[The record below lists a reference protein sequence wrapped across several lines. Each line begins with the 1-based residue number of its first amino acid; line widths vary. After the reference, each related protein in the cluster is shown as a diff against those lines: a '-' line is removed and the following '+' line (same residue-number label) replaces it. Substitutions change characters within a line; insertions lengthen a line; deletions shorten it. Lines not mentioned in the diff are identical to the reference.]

1 MMGLALGYLKNM
13 MRIFAVSDIH
23 VDYEENSQWVAGLSF
38 EEYTED
44 VLILAGDVSD
54 SIARLS
60 ACFQQLTRKFRHVFF
75 VPGNHELWV
84 GKQGPECSLKK
95 FDEVMSMAEAC
106 GVVTHHARVG
116 SYTIAPL
123 FSWYDYSFGEPNDYI
138 KMAWMDFKRCR
149 WPKELSHP
157 RDISEYFLDLNR
169 SGSLSLSANIQGEK
183 LREGA
188 KGERG
193 EIGESSN
200 IITFSH
206 FLPRID
212 LMPDY
217 IPAKVQELY
226 PVLGSVEIDRAL
238 RQLKPKIHVYGHSHL
253 NRDIEIDGVRYIN
266 NAFGYPGEE
275 RISRKRLLNILDV
288 GA

>member
-1 MMGLALGYLKNM
+1 

-23 VDYEENSQWVAGLSF
+23 VDYEENAQWVASLSF

-75 VPGNHELWV
+75 VPGNHDLWV
-84 GKQGPECSLKK
+84 AKQGPECSLKK
-95 FDEVMSMAEAC
+95 FDQVMSLAEAC
-106 GVVTHHARVG
+106 GVLTHHARVG
-116 SYTIAPL
+116 SYIIAPL

-149 WPKELSHP
+149 WPSALAHP

-169 SGSLSLSANIQGEK
+169 SGSLRLSASVKGGGLGTCSIAGGEEGSEVGEMAEEVARVE
-183 LREGA
+183 RE
-188 KGERG
+188 K
-193 EIGESSN
+193 
-200 IITFSH
+200 IISFSH

-217 IPAKVQELY
+217 IPAKFQELY
-226 PVLGSVEIDRAL
+226 PVLGSVAIDKVL
-238 RQLKPKIHVYGHSHL
+238 RQLQPIIHVYGHSHL
-253 NRDIEIDGVRYIN
+253 NRDIKIDGVRYIN

-275 RISRKRLLNILDV
+275 RISRKCLVNILD
-288 GA
+288 GES

>member
-1 MMGLALGYLKNM
+1 M

-23 VDYEENSQWVAGLSF
+23 VDYEENAQWVASLSF

-75 VPGNHELWV
+75 VPGNHDLWV
-84 GKQGPECSLKK
+84 SKQGPECSLKK
-95 FDEVMSMAEAC
+95 FDQVMSLAEAC

-116 SYTIAPL
+116 SYIIAPL

-149 WPKELSHP
+149 WPSALAHP
-157 RDISEYFLDLNR
+157 KDISEYFLDLNR
-169 SGSLSLSANIQGEK
+169 LGSLSVKSGE
-183 LREGA
+183 LGIGSINGGEGA
-188 KGERG
+188 EVNGSTEDMTRVENRK
-193 EIGESSN
+193 
-200 IITFSH
+200 IISFSH

-217 IPAKVQELY
+217 IPEKFQELY
-226 PVLGSVEIDRAL
+226 PVLGSVEIDKVL
-238 RQLKPKIHVYGHSHL
+238 RQLQPIIHVYGHSHL
-253 NRDIEIDGVRYIN
+253 NRDIKIDGVRYVN

-275 RISRKRLLNILDV
+275 RISRKRLVNILD
-288 GA
+288 GES

>member
-1 MMGLALGYLKNM
+1 M

-23 VDYEENSQWVAGLSF
+23 VDYEVNAQWVASLSF

-75 VPGNHELWV
+75 VPGNHDLWV
-84 GKQGPECSLKK
+84 TKQGPECSLKK
-95 FDEVMSMAEAC
+95 FDQVMSLAEAC

-116 SYTIAPL
+116 PYIIAPL

-138 KMAWMDFKRCR
+138 KMAWMDFKKCR
-149 WPKELSHP
+149 WPSALAHP
-157 RDISEYFLDLNR
+157 KDISEYFLDLNR
-169 SGSLSLSANIQGEK
+169 SGSLSLNASVKGCEGAAVGEV
-183 LREGA
+183 LEEEGA
-188 KGERG
+188 KVGSEK
-193 EIGESSN
+193 
-200 IITFSH
+200 IISFSH

-217 IPAKVQELY
+217 IPEKFQELY
-226 PVLGSVEIDRAL
+226 PVLGSAAIDKVL
-238 RQLKPKIHVYGHSHL
+238 RELQPIIHVYGHSHL
-253 NRDIEIDGVRYIN
+253 NRNIKIDGVRYIN

-275 RISRKRLLNILDV
+275 RISRKRLVNILD
-288 GA
+288 GES